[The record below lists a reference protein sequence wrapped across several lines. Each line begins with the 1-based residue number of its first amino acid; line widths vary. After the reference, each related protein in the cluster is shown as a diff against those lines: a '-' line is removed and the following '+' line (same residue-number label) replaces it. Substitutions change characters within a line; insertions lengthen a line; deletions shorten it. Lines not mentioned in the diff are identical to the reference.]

1 MKKYLLPKDGNFYKA
16 NMHCHTHLSD
26 ATWTPEE
33 VKEEYKKRGYSIVAF
48 TDHDILIP
56 HPELADENFLPLNG
70 CEIEVNE
77 NDDVEWREMKTCHM
91 CCIALEPDN
100 FYQVCYNRSKYLYAN
115 AINQRNKLIVDELKP
130 DFERVY
136 SGEGICAMMKEARD
150 SGFFVTYNHPTSSME
165 YYPDYMSYENMHALE
180 ICNGAGVYGGHLD
193 YCPNIYDDMLRGGKR
208 IFCVAGDDG
217 HRSEHAFGAF
227 TMIKAPKL
235 EYKAVTDSLMAGNF
249 YASQGPLIDEL
260 WIEDGIMHIKCPGAE
275 KIVFH
280 PGLRRENK
288 VFRAEGGKPVTEGEY
303 EVKPDHG
310 YVRVTVYDKYGRAAT
325 TNAYF
330 TDELLS

>member
-16 NMHCHTHLSD
+16 NMHCHTMLSD
-26 ATWTPEE
+26 GQWTPEE
-33 VKEEYKKRGYSIVAF
+33 VKKAYTEKGYSIVAF

-100 FYQVCYNRSKYLYAN
+100 FNQVCYNRSKYLYAN
-115 AINQRNKLIVDELKP
+115 AVNQRDRLVVDESKP
-130 DFERVY
+130 DFERHY
-136 SGEGICAMMKEARD
+136 SAEGISAMMKEARD
-150 SGFFVTYNHPTSSME
+150 SGFFVTYNHPVSSLE
-165 YYPDYMSYENMHALE
+165 RYPDYMSYENMHALE
-180 ICNGAGVYGGHLD
+180 ICNGAAVSNGWQD
-193 YCPNIYDDMLRGGKR
+193 YCPHIYDDMLVGGKR
-208 IFCVAGDDG
+208 IYCVAGDDA
-217 HRSEHAFGAF
+217 HRIGTAFGGF

-235 EYKAVTDSLMAGNF
+235 EYKSITDALVAGHF

-260 WIEDGIMHIKCPGAE
+260 WIEDGIMHITCPGAE

-280 PGLRRENK
+280 AGLRRENK
-288 VFRAEGGKPVTEGEY
+288 TYHATEGKPVTEGEY
-303 EVKPDHG
+303 QVKPDHG
-310 YVRVTVYDKYGRAAT
+310 YVRVTVYDKYGRAAN

-330 TDELLS
+330 VEDLLD